1 MKPYLIVKV
10 LEMAS
15 VCVPTTTVYSNV
27 ELRSSSADSREEL
40 AALEACAKK
49 LNLDFIPIPLINL
62 SDLANP

>member
-15 VCVPTTTVYSNV
+15 VCLPTTTVYSNV

-40 AALEACAKK
+40 AALEAC
-49 LNLDFIPIPLINL
+49 
-62 SDLANP
+62 SSRES